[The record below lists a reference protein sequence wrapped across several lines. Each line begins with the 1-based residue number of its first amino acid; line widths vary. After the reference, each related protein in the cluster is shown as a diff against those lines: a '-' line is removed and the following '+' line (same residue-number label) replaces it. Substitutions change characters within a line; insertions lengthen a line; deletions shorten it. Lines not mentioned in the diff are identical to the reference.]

1 MKYLIDSNVILDV
14 LTNRDPFY
22 DSSRK
27 VFELALKQKIEAYIA
42 SSSLPA
48 LYYLLHKYYHSSD
61 ICKQTILKLFEFF
74 NVVDVDGNDCAKA
87 IASIIPDYED
97 AIIHETAI
105 RHSMDYIVTRD
116 KKHFKDSIVHI
127 IDPSEL

>member
-48 LYYLLHKYYHSSD
+48 IYYLLHKYYHNSD

-74 NVVDVDGNDCAKA
+74 NVVDVNGNDCAKA

-97 AIIHETAI
+97 AIMIETAL
-105 RHSMDYIVTRD
+105 RTGMDCIVTRNTAD
-116 KKHFKDSIVHI
+116 FASTLDGLYR
-127 IDPSEL
+127 DT